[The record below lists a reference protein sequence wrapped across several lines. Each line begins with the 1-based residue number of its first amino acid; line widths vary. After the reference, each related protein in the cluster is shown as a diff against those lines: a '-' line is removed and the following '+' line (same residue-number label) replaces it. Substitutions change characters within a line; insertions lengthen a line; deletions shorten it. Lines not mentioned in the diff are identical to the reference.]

1 VPPNRVLYRA
11 EVCRGPYPAT
21 LGSPPMIWCVM
32 GEFIGHGIGVDY
44 VSVAWKWLQKEKLY
58 GTNIITTVVMRAIWL
73 IRNDMIFNHQVWV
86 DVKMVW
92 RKMLKLTLE
101 WQITFREQNKE
112 EMRK

>member
-1 VPPNRVLYRA
+1 
-11 EVCRGPYPAT
+11 
-21 LGSPPMIWCVM
+21 M